1 MSPKGNPNEKVVA
14 SNRRARFDYEIQDI
28 FEAGIVLTGPEVKSV
43 RAGQVSL
50 SESFARIQGGEV
62 WLEGMHV
69 ARYEQAKERQD
80 ERRPRK
86 LLMHRRE
93 IDKLVGK
100 TAEQGLTLVP
110 MRLYFAHGIAKVEL
124 GLGKGKRRHE
134 KRQAIAEREASREI
148 ERNIGRRR

>member
-1 MSPKGNPNEKVVA
+1 VAQGEKNVA
-14 SNRRARFDYEIQDI
+14 TNRRARFDYAIEDSV
-28 FEAGIVLTGPEVKSV
+28 EAGIVLTGPEVKSL

-50 SESFARIQGGEV
+50 SESFARVSGGEV
-62 WLEGMHV
+62 WLEGMHI

-86 LLMHRRE
+86 LLLHRRE
-93 IDKLVGK
+93 IDRLLGK

-110 MRLYFAHGIAKVEL
+110 IRLYFTHGIAKVEL

-134 KRQAIAEREASREI
+134 KRQAIAEREANREI